1 MGLQGIPGRN
11 RWDVPLSGCK
21 NGHVSEPASA
31 PGMVTRPRAGRG
43 PVIVVDSDPALRRV
57 VRLVLEGAGWHCL
70 TAADEE
76 TALALVARE
85 RPKLVLA
92 EVRLESGTGPDLA
105 RRISISGGWRPRIA
119 LMSAYPRPRAGVED
133 YFLAK
138 PLSFDRL
145 LRLLDNVEREPG
157 W

>member
-1 MGLQGIPGRN
+1 MRLQGNSPPGP
-11 RWDVPLSGCK
+11 WDVPLSNCK
-21 NGHVSEPASA
+21 NDRVSEPASA
-31 PGMVTRPRAGRG
+31 PGMVTRARRGRG
-43 PVIVVDSDPALRRV
+43 PVLVVDSDPALRRI

-70 TAADEE
+70 TAGDEE
-76 TALALVARE
+76 SALALVARE

-92 EVRLESGTGPDLA
+92 EVRLESGNGPDLA
-105 RRISISGGWRPRIA
+105 RRIAQSGGWRPRIA

-133 YFLAK
+133 FFLAK

-145 LRLLDNVEREPG
+145 LSLLDGVDSEPG